1 MVRSD
6 KMIRVKIVPKDSRKV
21 TKVII
26 INADDHIL
34 MLKRSDYVDKFAG
47 EWDLPGGH
55 IQVGEDFEVGMKRE
69 VKEETGL
76 DVGEC
81 TFVDKI
87 DNLDFYWCECP
98 DKPIKL
104 SHEHTEFRFFPKKD
118 LDPKGK
124 FEKMALKALEMKND

>member
-6 KMIRVKIVPKDSRKV
+6 KMIRVKIVPKDSKKV
-21 TKVII
+21 AKVII

-81 TFVDKI
+81 TFVDKM
-87 DNLDFYWCECP
+87 DNLDFYWCDCP

-104 SHEHTEFRFFPKKD
+104 SHEHTQFRFFPKKD

>member
-1 MVRSD
+1 
-6 KMIRVKIVPKDSRKV
+6 MIRVKIVPEDSRKV
-21 TKVII
+21 AKVII
-26 INADDHIL
+26 INADDHVL

-55 IQVGEDFEVGMKRE
+55 IQVGEEFDVGMKRE
-69 VKEETGL
+69 VKEETDL
-76 DVGEC
+76 NVGDC

-87 DNLDFYWCECP
+87 DNLDFYWCEYP

-104 SHEHTEFRFFPKKD
+104 SHEHTAFRFFAKKD

>member
-1 MVRSD
+1 
-6 KMIRVKIVPKDSRKV
+6 MIRVKIVPNDSTKV
-21 TKVII
+21 AKVII
-26 INADDHIL
+26 INNEKHVL
-34 MLKRSDYVDKFAG
+34 MLKRSDYVDKYAG

-81 TFVDKI
+81 EFVDKI

-104 SHEHTEFRFFPKKD
+104 SHEHTQFRFFPKKD
-118 LDPKGK
+118 LDPSQK

>member
-1 MVRSD
+1 
-6 KMIRVKIVPKDSRKV
+6 MIRVKIVPKDSRKV
-21 TKVII
+21 AKVII

-104 SHEHTEFRFFPKKD
+104 SHEHTQFRFFPKKD
-118 LDPKGK
+118 LDSKGK

>member
-1 MVRSD
+1 
-6 KMIRVKIVPKDSRKV
+6 MIRVKIVPKDSRKV
-21 TKVII
+21 AKVII

-76 DVGEC
+76 DVGKC
-81 TFVDKI
+81 TFVDKM

-98 DKPIKL
+98 DRPIKL
-104 SHEHTEFRFFPKKD
+104 SHEHTQFRFFPKKD

>member
-1 MVRSD
+1 
-6 KMIRVKIVPKDSRKV
+6 MIRVKIVPKDSRKV
-21 TKVII
+21 AKVII

-47 EWDLPGGH
+47 QWDLPGGH

-81 TFVDKI
+81 EFVDKI
-87 DNLDFYWCECP
+87 ENLDFYWCDCP

-104 SHEHTEFRFFPKKD
+104 SHEHTQFRFFPKKD